1 MIALV
6 IQSVALAPVQLSWL
20 RAALARRRRSDYAS
34 DVPEKE
40 GNGFGSLNTQSA
52 QTAQRGF
59 FTCVCF
65 RMSPMS
71 GGGGEALGL
80 AGLFGCQSSNPVTCR
95 PPRLEAGRGV
105 TATQGGPHA

>member
-71 GGGGEALGL
+71 GGGGEALGPAGFLFFASFPTLPL
-80 AGLFGCQSSNPVTCR
+80 AAHPDWK
-95 PPRLEAGRGV
+95 RGAV
-105 TATQGGPHA
+105 